1 MTAHSIIVATSLE
14 NKNLMNFSR
23 KNMWQLIYSHAMGEF
38 DSRHNTLAFGKVLGA
53 QTRAPDWPKV
63 GRVKIV
69 CMYVCVCVCVCVC
82 LFQP

>member
-1 MTAHSIIVATSLE
+1 
-14 NKNLMNFSR
+14 
-23 KNMWQLIYSHAMGEF
+23 MGKF

-69 CMYVCVCVCVCVC
+69 CMYVYVCVCVCVCVS

>member
-1 MTAHSIIVATSLE
+1 
-14 NKNLMNFSR
+14 
-23 KNMWQLIYSHAMGEF
+23 MGEF

-53 QTRAPDWPKV
+53 QTRAPDWSMV

-82 LFQP
+82 VVCFNRDAGLRWKKSQSNHDPSTVNQ